1 MAQGEVQKAGEEQA
15 SQYADFGVR
24 HAVQPWLQGNCK
36 GSRIS
41 GVTALLG

>member
-15 SQYADFGVR
+15 PQNAAFGVR
-24 HAVQPWLQGNCK
+24 HAVQPWLQGSCK

-41 GVTALLG
+41 RVIALLG

>member
-1 MAQGEVQKAGEEQA
+1 MAQGEVQKAEKEQA
-15 SQYADFGVR
+15 LQHSGFAVR
-24 HAVQPWLQGNCK
+24 HPVQPWLQRKCK